1 MPSFLHPL
9 RAPPLTC
16 LSLTPGK
23 GTPRREG
30 LLPVLDESRGMIMCF
45 NAGGRIWNCLRK
57 GSGHVFSKAFWN
69 LGREKGK
76 IGKILGFRFREFLR
90 DGND

>member
-1 MPSFLHPL
+1 
-9 RAPPLTC
+9 
-16 LSLTPGK
+16 
-23 GTPRREG
+23 
-30 LLPVLDESRGMIMCF
+30 MCF